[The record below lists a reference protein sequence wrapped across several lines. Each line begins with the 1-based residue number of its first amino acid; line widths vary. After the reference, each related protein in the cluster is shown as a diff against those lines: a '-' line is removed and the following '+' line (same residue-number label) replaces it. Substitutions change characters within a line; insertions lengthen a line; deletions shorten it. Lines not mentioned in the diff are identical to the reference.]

1 MTDAREAM
9 TFKFEAEVRLIR
21 WSESSTAGRTITIE
35 LPPDAGEAH
44 PFRGLST
51 GHQHGQRF
59 LMQFSAIGDD
69 ERPEDPKVQL
79 KGMLERSLEHEA
91 RPKDLGRSLAGKQ
104 RYANSSARAQARDRS
119 IFLPRDPKFI
129 PWANERSPYRI
140 HNELDAVRFIR
151 DRCGVDSRAEI
162 ATDPDAYR
170 EFIEMETAYKI
181 DTEQFAESR
190 G

>member
-1 MTDAREAM
+1 M

-44 PFRGLST
+44 PFRGLPT

-59 LMQFSAIGDD
+59 LMQFAAIGDD
-69 ERPEDPKVQL
+69 ERPEDPKAQL
-79 KGMLERSLEHEA
+79 KGMLERSLEHEVK
-91 RPKDLGRSLAGKQ
+91 PKGLEASLAGKQ
-104 RYANSSARAQARDRS
+104 RYANSSAMEQARDRS
-119 IFLPRDPKFI
+119 ILLPKKDLQFRA
-129 PWANERSPYRI
+129 WAYRKYCGPDR
-140 HNELDAVRFIR
+140 HVDMSTYDVAVRYIR
-151 DRCGVDSRAEI
+151 ERCGVESRSEI
-162 ATDPDAYR
+162 AADPDAYR

-181 DTEQFAESR
+181 ETGQFAESR

>member
-1 MTDAREAM
+1 M

-44 PFRGLST
+44 PFRGLPT

-59 LMQFSAIGDD
+59 LMQFAAIGDD

-91 RPKDLGRSLAGKQ
+91 RPKDLERSLAGKQ
-104 RYANSSARAQARDRS
+104 RYANSSVMEQARDRS
-119 IFLPRDPKFI
+119 VFLARDPNFI
-129 PWANERSPYRI
+129 AWVREYQGFVYDEDAKEFI
-140 HNELDAVRFIR
+140 HNW
-151 DRCGVDSRAEI
+151 CGITTRGQI

-181 DTEQFAESR
+181 DTGQFAESR